1 MNLPNMLTLSRVP
14 ILFIIVGLLYLKWP
28 GAATLALLLFI
39 FGGITDWLDGYLARK
54 RNSISDFGKLMDAL
68 TDKILIVGMLIAI
81 LAVGLLPSWGI
92 ICVLLIVC
100 REFLVTG
107 LRLVAASQGTV
118 LAADKSGKQ
127 KMVFQIIAISVLLGV
142 PAIQIDF
149 TLWTGWDLSIFETF
163 IYYAGIGFFLFATL
177 LTVYSGGVYIAKYWS
192 LLFPRQD

>member
-14 ILFIIVGLLYLKWP
+14 ILFIIVGLLYVRWQ

-54 RNSISDFGKLMDAL
+54 RNSVSDFGKLMDAL
-68 TDKILIVGMLIAI
+68 TDKILIAGMLIAI
-81 LAVGLLPSWGI
+81 LTVGLLPQWGL
-92 ICVLLIVC
+92 ICVLLIVS

-118 LAADKSGKQ
+118 LAAESTGKQ
-127 KMVFQIIAISVLLGV
+127 KTVIQIIAISVLLGP
-142 PAIQIDF
+142 PAIRYDF
-149 TLWTGWDLSIFETF
+149 TLWTGWNLHVFEVF
-163 IYYAGIGFFLFATL
+163 IYHTGIGFFLIATL

-192 LLFPRQD
+192 FLFPAQN